1 MHSNKVIIIF
11 YCEHL
16 LRNDCEPTVLLERE
30 RNLPVI
36 QNLKYMVLQDNIQF
50 FLSQSLNLALFKLK
64 GQAVRNKPTYLV
76 ILHNIKFLYFTQ
88 KFLQKFLM
96 L

>member
-1 MHSNKVIIIF
+1 MF

-16 LRNDCEPTVLLERE
+16 RNVCEPTVLLECAG
-30 RNLPVI
+30 NLPVI
-36 QNLKYMVLQDNIQF
+36 QNLKYLVLQDNIHF
-50 FLSQSLNLALFKLK
+50 FLSQSLNFTLFQLK
-64 GQAVRNKPTYLV
+64 GQAVRKKPMYLV
-76 ILHNIKFLYFTQ
+76 ILHYIKILYFTP

>member
-1 MHSNKVIIIF
+1 MF

-16 LRNDCEPTVLLERE
+16 LTNVCEPTVLLERE

-36 QNLKYMVLQDNIQF
+36 QNLKYMVLQENIQF
-50 FLSQSLNLALFKLK
+50 FLSQSLNLTLFQIK
-64 GQAVRNKPTYLV
+64 GQAVRNKLMYLV
-76 ILHNIKFLYFTQ
+76 ILHNIKILYFTP